1 MYRVVSALSSIDC
14 RASEPGGAPVTIGDL
29 RRRGFSNQELLDLGR
44 LGILDLHRT
53 DVATADCLQHEGR
66 IYNLASLR

>member
-14 RASEPGGAPVTIGDL
+14 LAGEPGGAPVTIGDL
-29 RRRGFSNQELLDLGR
+29 RRRGFADQELLDLGR

-53 DVATADCLQHEGR
+53 DVVTADCLQHEGR
-66 IYNLASLR
+66 VYNLASLR